1 MNSYWLP
8 NVIPLIFPITV
19 IPTNPYYIPYQLP
32 ITMPTNLIPII
43 IPFLVL
49 LYSPTSQTTHTQRTP
64 PPRPHWSRPPRRQ
77 TRPPTWR
84 TTLGAAWDR
93 VHNGQAKQ
101 KKTSKNGELTMKQL
115 VILPWKMGFNPK
127 KMYMNQ
133 QTWWFYQQEFGF
145 HTFKNQTKGEFNQ
158 IKVEL
163 NQEKW
168 GVHPNRIWLAKIIT
182 SPGGCKVVGAQN
194 LPFSVGN
201 PSKPSWA

>member
-101 KKTSKNGELTMKQL
+101 KKNKQ
-115 VILPWKMGFNPK
+115 
-127 KMYMNQ
+127 
-133 QTWWFYQQEFGF
+133 
-145 HTFKNQTKGEFNQ
+145 
-158 IKVEL
+158 
-163 NQEKW
+163 KW
-168 GVHPNRIWLAKIIT
+168 GVNHEKTCDFTMKNGIQPKKNVYEPTDMMILPTGLWISHIQKPDQRGIQPDKGRIEPGKMGS
-182 SPGGCKVVGAQN
+182 SPK
-194 LPFSVGN
+194 
-201 PSKPSWA
+201 

>member
-101 KKTSKNGELTMKQL
+101 KKNKQ
-115 VILPWKMGFNPK
+115 
-127 KMYMNQ
+127 
-133 QTWWFYQQEFGF
+133 
-145 HTFKNQTKGEFNQ
+145 
-158 IKVEL
+158 
-163 NQEKW
+163 KW
-168 GVHPNRIWLAKIIT
+168 GVNHEKTCDFTMKNGIQPQKKCIWTNRHDDST
-182 SPGGCKVVGAQN
+182 NRN
-194 LPFSVGN
+194 LDFTHSKTRPKGN
-201 PSKPSWA
+201 STR

>member
-101 KKTSKNGELTMKQL
+101 KKTSKNGELTMKKL

-127 KMYMNQ
+127 KNVYEPTDMMILPTGIWISHIQ
-133 QTWWFYQQEFGF
+133 KPDQRGIQPD
-145 HTFKNQTKGEFNQ
+145 KG
-158 IKVEL
+158 
-163 NQEKW
+163 
-168 GVHPNRIWLAKIIT
+168 RIEPGKMGS
-182 SPGGCKVVGAQN
+182 SPK
-194 LPFSVGN
+194 
-201 PSKPSWA
+201 